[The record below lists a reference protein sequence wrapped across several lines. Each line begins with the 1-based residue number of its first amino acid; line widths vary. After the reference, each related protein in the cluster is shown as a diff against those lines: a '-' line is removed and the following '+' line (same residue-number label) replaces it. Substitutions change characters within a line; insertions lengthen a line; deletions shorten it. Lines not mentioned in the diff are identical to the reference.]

1 MISNLSVLL
10 LILLSTLGNLLLL
23 SGGSSGN
30 LGSNLL
36 GLLLKLSITALL
48 NNNRLGT
55 IGIIRR
61 CSGKGVQ
68 CLHIND
74 DYCSVSII

>member
-1 MISNLSVLL
+1 
-10 LILLSTLGNLLLL
+10 
-23 SGGSSGN
+23 
-30 LGSNLL
+30 
-36 GLLLKLSITALL
+36 
-48 NNNRLGT
+48 LGT